1 MLNVGVDAQQRAR
14 EALKRVDNAIT
25 KDLEVQEEIQKKARD
40 FHNTLYESFEFIGQE
55 GLLLEEIHL
64 AVQRL
69 DAGQYQVENRNH
81 KAFLMLL
88 DPELAYDSKP
98 MPASQNQ
105 SSESTPRWSVELA
118 ARLFVVFAGDDLGLL
133 RYYTIFADGTWR
145 RTVFALGSG
154 GVQQQSALVP
164 QSSPDVLLLEA
175 IDLLGYV
182 CTLHPT
188 WVNLASV
195 AETLTVEQVRN
206 RMVVK
211 AHPTGLGAPR

>member
-1 MLNVGVDAQQRAR
+1 MLNVGIDAQQRAR

-25 KDLEVQEEIQKKARD
+25 KDLEVQEEILKKARE
-40 FHNTLYESFEFIGQE
+40 FHSTLYESFEFIGQE

-64 AVQRL
+64 TVQRL
-69 DAGQYQVENRNH
+69 DSDQYQVANRNH
-81 KAFLMLL
+81 KVFLMIL
-88 DPELAYDSKP
+88 DPEVAYDSKP
-98 MPASQNQ
+98 MSVGENQ
-105 SSESTPRWSVELA
+105 SGEGTPRWSVELA
-118 ARLFVVFAGDDLGLL
+118 ARVFVVFAGDDAGLL

-164 QSSPDVLLLEA
+164 QFSADVLLLEA

-195 AETLTVEQVRN
+195 AETLTVEKVRN
-206 RMVVK
+206 RMMVK
-211 AHPTGLGAPR
+211 VHPTGLGAPR